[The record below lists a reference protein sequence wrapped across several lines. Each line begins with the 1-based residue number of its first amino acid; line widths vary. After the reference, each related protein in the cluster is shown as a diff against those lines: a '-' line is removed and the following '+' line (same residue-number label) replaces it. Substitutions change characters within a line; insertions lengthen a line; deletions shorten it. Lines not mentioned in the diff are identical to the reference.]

1 MPSITR
7 PIAELNDTLEAYSL
21 ALNIALAACVL
32 ITLAFIALVI
42 TLRSE
47 RAEYPRQAAPQAFR
61 LSYPVRSHSTPTSV
75 TTTTDYHV
83 PSSLPTYH

>member
-7 PIAELNDTLEAYSL
+7 PIAKLNDTLEAYSL

-32 ITLAFIALVI
+32 ITL
-42 TLRSE
+42 RRE
-47 RAEYPRQAAPQAFR
+47 RAEYARQAAPQAFR